1 MHLTSRSG
9 GRLGDND
16 IYGDSGGCFCKQ
28 AFPKLEVLYFVIG
41 KLKLCLSEG
50 ISVDSVPQASYE
62 VT

>member
-1 MHLTSRSG
+1 M
-9 GRLGDND
+9 GDND